1 MIAVA
6 KGKLKARMLEYFRR
20 VQESGEEL
28 LVTDNNVPV
37 LKVVPYRRKLRPEEA
52 FGDLRGKVK
61 YHGDITEP
69 ETGEW
74 QEK

>member
-28 LVTDNNVPV
+28 VVTDNRVPV
-37 LKVVPYRRKLRPEEA
+37 LKVIPYHRKIRPEEA
-52 FGDLRGKVK
+52 FGDLRGRVK
-61 YHGDITEP
+61 YRGDITEP
-69 ETGEW
+69 ETAEW
-74 QEK
+74 REK

>member
-20 VQESGEEL
+20 VQETGEEL
-28 LVTDNNVPV
+28 VITDNRVPV
-37 LKVVPYRRKLRPEEA
+37 LKVVPYRRKLRPGEA
-52 FGDLRGKVK
+52 FGDLRGKVR
-61 YHGDITEP
+61 YRGDITEP

>member
-1 MIAVA
+1 MISVA
-6 KGKLKARMLEYFRR
+6 KGKLKAQMLEYFRR
-20 VQESGEEL
+20 VEETGEEL
-28 LVTDNNVPV
+28 IVTDNRIPV
-37 LKVVPYRRKLRPEEA
+37 LKVVPLRRKLTPEEA

-61 YHGDITEP
+61 YAGDVREP